1 MEDIFQHLAFD
12 QLDAHSELSESAHN
26 RIKQNMQKIH
36 DNMFTKF
43 NALMD
48 RCKNSDQSGSMHV
61 DVTNTDLSDPVKARE
76 AWESLMRSSFE
87 VEELTI

>member
-1 MEDIFQHLAFD
+1 
-12 QLDAHSELSESAHN
+12 
-26 RIKQNMQKIH
+26 
-36 DNMFTKF
+36 MFGKF

-61 DVTNTDLSDPVKARE
+61 DVTNTDLTDPVKARE

-87 VEELTI
+87 VKIGHIRLTYSKIHNILTWTKDRQLIILATIVQLSGVYIKE